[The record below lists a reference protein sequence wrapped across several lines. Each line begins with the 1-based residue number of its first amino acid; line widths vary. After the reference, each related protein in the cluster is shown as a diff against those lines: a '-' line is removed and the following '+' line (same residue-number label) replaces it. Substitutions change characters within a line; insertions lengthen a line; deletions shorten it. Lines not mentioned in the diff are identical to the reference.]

1 METAAAG
8 DWSQIILYQRERGE
22 ESISERVRIKR
33 VIQTIS
39 IFHDFPTQI
48 LNYLLIYEKKF
59 LREAITYASD
69 VL

>member
-1 METAAAG
+1 METATAG

-22 ESISERVRIKR
+22 ESISERVRKESSKR
-33 VIQTIS
+33 FPFSMIFLLRFS
-39 IFHDFPTQI
+39 ITCKFM
-48 LNYLLIYEKKF
+48 KKDF

>member
-22 ESISERVRIKR
+22 ESISERVRNG
-33 VIQTIS
+33 VIQTFS

-48 LNYLLIYEKKF
+48 LNYLQIYEKKKPCK
-59 LREAITYASD
+59 RGNH
-69 VL
+69 VGK

>member
-1 METAAAG
+1 METATAG

-22 ESISERVRIKR
+22 ESISERVRKESSKR
-33 VIQTIS
+33 FPFSMIFLLRFS
-39 IFHDFPTQI
+39 ITCKFM
-48 LNYLLIYEKKF
+48 KKKNF